1 MKVNFSYSINIKVQH
16 TKTAL
21 KVLFFFSLRWG
32 SHYVALA
39 ALKLT
44 KIPLPM
50 LGVGLPQALGLN
62 V

>member
-1 MKVNFSYSINIKVQH
+1 MKVNFSYSRNIKVQH

-21 KVLFFFSLRWG
+21 RVLFFFFEMG

-39 ALKLT
+39 ALELT

>member
-1 MKVNFSYSINIKVQH
+1 MKVNFSYSRNIKVQH

-21 KVLFFFSLRWG
+21 RVLFFFEMG

-39 ALKLT
+39 ALELT

>member
-21 KVLFFFSLRWG
+21 RVLFPPEMG
-32 SHYVALA
+32 SHDVALA
-39 ALKLT
+39 ALELT

-50 LGVGLPQALGLN
+50 LGVGLLQALGLN